1 MSCDSTGFQVFSFCG
16 PNAKPHILRGL
27 SKHYNLRIDL
37 KLGNGKCTIRRIPC
51 AGTAGTTMLDKPW
64 VKVSNPTRHL
74 HYQTV
79 EYCTYWPVLGY
90 FNNWIIIQFTN
101 KTTTNKDFDTVHKVV
116 LDGISDN
123 MSATIHNGKYGVINI
138 ADTTT
143 MGYYVTNYLS
153 EPYTLQDNKIVD
165 KQVIK
170 SGEFI
175 VKAEYLSIT
184 KASTNWY

>member
-1 MSCDSTGFQVFSFCG
+1 M
-16 PNAKPHILRGL
+16 
-27 SKHYNLRIDL
+27 
-37 KLGNGKCTIRRIPC
+37 
-51 AGTAGTTMLDKPW
+51 
-64 VKVSNPTRHL
+64 
-74 HYQTV
+74 
-79 EYCTYWPVLGY
+79 
-90 FNNWIIIQFTN
+90 
-101 KTTTNKDFDTVHKVV
+101 HKVV

-123 MSATIHNGKYGVINI
+123 MSATIHNGKYGVINT

-175 VKAEYLSIT
+175 VKAEYLSIS
-184 KASTNWY
+184 KASTNWHWQQFGTKESVIIETHNTVHPCLDVSTIKYDADIPISLWNKKQAQKSVQRHPICISDADHDYNLDEIEHRDQIDYKNYTMGNNINKIFQSSWNNIYYASKYINR